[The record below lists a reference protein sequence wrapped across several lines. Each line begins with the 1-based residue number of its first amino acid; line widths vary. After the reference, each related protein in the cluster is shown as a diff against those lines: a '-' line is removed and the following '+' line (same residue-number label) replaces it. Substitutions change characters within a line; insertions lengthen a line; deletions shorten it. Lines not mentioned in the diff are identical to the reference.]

1 MISAYA
7 RNLLLNWMLTSGAA
21 TRPTTWFISLHVADP
36 GTTGANEVLV
46 STDSAYIRKAVVFG
60 AAASGQ
66 SANTAALSWTA
77 NSAATT
83 YIVTHI
89 GVWDTVGP
97 TGGNF
102 LIGGALAVPE
112 TVVANSSL
120 VLGIGR
126 GIAALT

>member
-1 MISAYA
+1 
-7 RNLLLNWMLTSGAA
+7 
-21 TRPTTWFISLHVADP
+21 FISLHVGDP

-46 STDSAYIRKAVVFG
+46 ATDADYIRKAVVFG
-60 AAASGQ
+60 AAADGQAANSG
-66 SANTAALSWTA
+66 ALTWTA
-77 NSAATT
+77 DVAATT
-83 YIVTHI
+83 YDVTHI
-89 GVWDTVGP
+89 GIWDTVGP

-112 TVVANSSL
+112 EVVASGAL